1 MTVQEITQ
9 SRLPGAELVAKGL
22 EDLAQHQLTQ
32 EALLVLIAA
41 PRLGSLG
48 VAVPERPDVPRP
60 REHALYALLESTHGK
75 GAHSQ
80 YNAVL
85 GRMASFCRALERERG
100 ARLRMSPG
108 STQES
113 SES

>member
-1 MTVQEITQ
+1 MTVQEIAQ
-9 SRLPGAELVAKGL
+9 SKLPGAELVGKGL

-41 PRLGSLG
+41 PRLGRLG
-48 VAVPERPDVPRP
+48 IAVLELHDVPRP
-60 REHALYALLESTHGK
+60 REHELYTLLESTHGK

-80 YNAVL
+80 YNALL

-100 ARLRMSPG
+100 MRYRRTPG
-108 STQES
+108 SARGTPES
-113 SES
+113 